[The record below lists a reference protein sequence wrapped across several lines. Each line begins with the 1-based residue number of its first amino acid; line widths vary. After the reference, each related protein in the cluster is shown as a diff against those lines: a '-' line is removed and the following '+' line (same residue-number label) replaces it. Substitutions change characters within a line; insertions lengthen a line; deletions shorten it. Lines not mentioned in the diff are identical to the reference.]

1 MFSPNEV
8 NLVQASSRFRHLSIK
23 TRLVL
28 TVAILVVVSL
38 VVVSTFNFL
47 SLRSTTRAS
56 VNASAQSLALARAEG
71 IGQWVAGKSA
81 VVGALLPATQVEDPM
96 PALTQ
101 AVRSGFFDTTYIGY
115 QSKKATFST
124 PQNLPPDWDPTG
136 RPWYLQAAKGQGV
149 VLTEPYVDAGSKKL
163 VMTFAVADRNGG
175 ETRAVAAGDVFMD
188 VVAAAVTAI
197 KPTPSSDAF
206 VLSAEGKVMVHTNLD
221 LVLKEATSLSP
232 ALTPPAVAALGADLT
247 EVDIGGT
254 ARLLTAVPVAG
265 TNWKLVI
272 SLHKGE
278 ALASVS
284 NFLLQSLIG
293 AVVVTVAAAL
303 LAGAVV
309 VRSLRRLDRLQAAM
323 QDVAS
328 GDGDLTK
335 RLDASGHDE
344 LARIAQGFNAFVDK
358 IQATLREIRA
368 TSDAVHE
375 SSREIASGNHDL
387 SSRTE
392 SAASSLQQTSATMEE
407 MTSAVAQSAQSA
419 QEANRIA
426 GGAAASAE
434 KGGEVV
440 GQVVAS
446 MEAITHRSRK
456 INDIISVIDGIAFQT
471 NILAL
476 NAAVEA
482 ARAGEQGRGFAVVA
496 GEVRS
501 LAQRSAEAAKEI
513 KQLIGHSVESVEAG
527 SALVGRTGEVMQ
539 EIVQNVRRVSQM
551 MQEIAT
557 ASSEQR
563 SGIEQVGMAIGNLD
577 QMTQQNAAL
586 VEESAAAASSLQDQ
600 AERLARTVG
609 QFRIG

>member
-1 MFSPNEV
+1 MNRP
-8 NLVQASSRFRHLSIK
+8 SSRFRQLSIK
-23 TRLVL
+23 SRLVA

-38 VVVSTFNFL
+38 AVVSTFNFL
-47 SLRSTTRAS
+47 SLQSTTRAS

-71 IGQWVAGKSA
+71 IGQWVASKAA

-96 PALTQ
+96 PALNQ
-101 AVRSGFFDTTYIGY
+101 AVKSGFFDTTYIGY
-115 QSKKATFST
+115 QNKKAIFST

-136 RPWYLQAAKGQGV
+136 RPWYIQAAKGQGV

-232 ALTPPAVAALGADLT
+232 ALTPAAVGTLGANLS

-293 AVVVTVAAAL
+293 AVVVTVAVAL
-303 LAGAVV
+303 LA
-309 VRSLRRLDRLQAAM
+309 
-323 QDVAS
+323 
-328 GDGDLTK
+328 
-335 RLDASGHDE
+335 
-344 LARIAQGFNAFVDK
+344 
-358 IQATLREIRA
+358 
-368 TSDAVHE
+368 
-375 SSREIASGNHDL
+375 
-387 SSRTE
+387 
-392 SAASSLQQTSATMEE
+392 
-407 MTSAVAQSAQSA
+407 
-419 QEANRIA
+419 
-426 GGAAASAE
+426 
-434 KGGEVV
+434 GEVV

-446 MEAITHRSRK
+446 MEAITHSSRK

-557 ASSEQR
+557 ASSEQQ

>member
-1 MFSPNEV
+1 
-8 NLVQASSRFRHLSIK
+8 
-23 TRLVL
+23 
-28 TVAILVVVSL
+28 
-38 VVVSTFNFL
+38 
-47 SLRSTTRAS
+47 
-56 VNASAQSLALARAEG
+56 
-71 IGQWVAGKSA
+71 
-81 VVGALLPATQVEDPM
+81 
-96 PALTQ
+96 
-101 AVRSGFFDTTYIGY
+101 
-115 QSKKATFST
+115 
-124 PQNLPPDWDPTG
+124 
-136 RPWYLQAAKGQGV
+136 
-149 VLTEPYVDAGSKKL
+149 
-163 VMTFAVADRNGG
+163 
-175 ETRAVAAGDVFMD
+175 
-188 VVAAAVTAI
+188 
-197 KPTPSSDAF
+197 
-206 VLSAEGKVMVHTNLD
+206 
-221 LVLKEATSLSP
+221 
-232 ALTPPAVAALGADLT
+232 
-247 EVDIGGT
+247 
-254 ARLLTAVPVAG
+254 
-265 TNWKLVI
+265 
-272 SLHKGE
+272 
-278 ALASVS
+278 
-284 NFLLQSLIG
+284 
-293 AVVVTVAAAL
+293 VVVTVAAVL
-303 LAGAVV
+303 LAGVV
-309 VRSLRRLDRLQAAM
+309 VARSLQRLDRLQAAM

-358 IQATLREIRA
+358 IQATLRDIRA

-375 SSREIASGNHDL
+375 ASREIASGNHDL

-419 QEANRIA
+419 QEANQIA

-446 MEAITHRSRK
+446 MEAITHSSRK

-496 GEVRS
+496 GEVRN

-513 KQLIGHSVESVEAG
+513 KQLIGRSVESVEAG

-557 ASSEQR
+557 ASSQQR

-586 VEESAAAASSLQDQ
+586 VEESAAAASGLQDQ

>member
-1 MFSPNEV
+1 MTPS
-8 NLVQASSRFRHLSIK
+8 AFRLGPLSIK
-23 TRLVL
+23 SRLVL
-28 TVAILVVVSL
+28 TVALLVVAGLAMVSA
-38 VVVSTFNFL
+38 FNFL
-47 SLRSTTRAS
+47 SLRTTTLAS

-71 IGQWVAGKSA
+71 IGQWIAGKSA
-81 VVGALLPATQVEDPM
+81 VVGALLPATRVDDPM

-101 AVRSGFFDTTYIGY
+101 AVKSGFFDTTYIGY
-115 QSKKATFST
+115 QDKRAIFST

-136 RPWYLQAAKGQGV
+136 RPWYQQAARGQGV

-163 VMTFAVADRNGG
+163 VMTFAVAERNGSD
-175 ETRAVAAGDVFMD
+175 TSAVAAGDVFMD

-197 KPTPSSDAF
+197 RPTPSSDAF
-206 VLSAEGKVMVHTNLD
+206 VLSGNGKVMVHTNLD
-221 LVLKEATSLSP
+221 MVLKDATSLSP
-232 ALTPPAVAALGADLT
+232 ALTPAAVAALGAELS
-247 EVDIGGT
+247 EVSIDGV

-265 TNWKLVI
+265 TDWKLVI

-284 NFLLQSLIG
+284 DFLVRSLIG
-293 AVVVTVAAAL
+293 ALVVTVVAAL
-303 LAGAVV
+303 LAGLVV
-309 VRSLRRLDRLQAAM
+309 ARSLQRLDRLQAAM

-335 RLDASGHDE
+335 RLDASGQDE
-344 LARIAQGFNAFVDK
+344 LARIAQSFNAFVDK
-358 IQATLREIRA
+358 IQATLREIASASEAVRA
-368 TSDAVHE
+368 A
-375 SSREIASGNHDL
+375 SREIATGNHDL

-392 SAASSLQQTSATMEE
+392 SAASSLEETSATMEE
-407 MTSAVAQSAQSA
+407 MTATVAQSAQSA
-419 QEANRIA
+419 QEANQIA
-426 GGAAASAE
+426 GNAAASAAR
-434 KGGEVV
+434 GGEVV
-440 GQVVAS
+440 GQVVSS
-446 MEAITHRSRK
+446 MEAITHSSRK

-496 GEVRS
+496 AEVRN

-513 KQLIGHSVESVEAG
+513 KQLISGSVESVEAG
-527 SALVGRTGEVMQ
+527 SALVGRTGAVME
-539 EIVQNVRRVSQM
+539 EIVQNVQRVSQM
-551 MQEIAT
+551 IQAVA
-557 ASSEQR
+557 ASASEQR
-563 SGIEQVGMAIGNLD
+563 SGIAQVGSAISNLD

-609 QFRIG
+609 QFRI

>member
-1 MFSPNEV
+1 MTPS
-8 NLVQASSRFRHLSIK
+8 AFRLGPLSIK
-23 TRLVL
+23 SRLVL
-28 TVAILVVVSL
+28 TVALLVVAGLAMVSA
-38 VVVSTFNFL
+38 FNFL
-47 SLRSTTRAS
+47 SLRTTTLAS

-71 IGQWVAGKSA
+71 IGQWIAGKSA
-81 VVGALLPATQVEDPM
+81 VVGALLPATRLDDPM

-101 AVRSGFFDTTYIGY
+101 AVKSGFFDTTYIGY
-115 QSKKATFST
+115 QDKRAIFST

-136 RPWYLQAAKGQGV
+136 RPWYQQAARGQGV

-163 VMTFAVADRNGG
+163 VMTFAVAERNGSD
-175 ETRAVAAGDVFMD
+175 TSAVAAGDVFMD

-197 KPTPSSDAF
+197 RPTPSSDAF
-206 VLSAEGKVMVHTNLD
+206 VLSGNGKVMVHTNLD
-221 LVLKEATSLSP
+221 MVLKDATSLSP
-232 ALTPPAVAALGADLT
+232 ALTPAAVAALGAELS
-247 EVDIGGT
+247 EVSIDGV

-265 TNWKLVI
+265 TDWKLVI

-284 NFLLQSLIG
+284 DFLVRSLIG
-293 AVVVTVAAAL
+293 ALVVTVVAAL
-303 LAGAVV
+303 LAGLVV
-309 VRSLRRLDRLQAAM
+309 ARSLQRLDRLQAAM

-335 RLDASGHDE
+335 RLDASGQDE
-344 LARIAQGFNAFVDK
+344 LARIAQSFNAFVDK
-358 IQATLREIRA
+358 IQATLREIASASEAVRA
-368 TSDAVHE
+368 A
-375 SSREIASGNHDL
+375 SREIATGNHDL

-392 SAASSLQQTSATMEE
+392 SAASSLEETSATMEE
-407 MTSAVAQSAQSA
+407 MTATVAQSAQSA
-419 QEANRIA
+419 QDANQIA
-426 GGAAASAE
+426 GNAAASAAR
-434 KGGEVV
+434 GGEVV
-440 GQVVAS
+440 GQVVSS
-446 MEAITHRSRK
+446 MEAITHSSRK

-496 GEVRS
+496 AEVRN

-513 KQLIGHSVESVEAG
+513 KQLISGSVESVEAG
-527 SALVGRTGEVMQ
+527 SALVGRTGAVME
-539 EIVQNVRRVSQM
+539 EIVQNVQRVSQM
-551 MQEIAT
+551 MQAVA
-557 ASSEQR
+557 ASASEQR
-563 SGIEQVGMAIGNLD
+563 SGIAQVGSAISNLD

-609 QFRIG
+609 QFRI

>member
-1 MFSPNEV
+1 MSQLSSPA
-8 NLVQASSRFRHLSIK
+8 LRHLSIK

-28 TVAILVVVSL
+28 TVAALVVISL
-38 VVVSTFNFL
+38 AAVSTFNFL
-47 SLRSTTRAS
+47 SLSATTRTS

-71 IGQWVAGKSA
+71 IAQWVASKAA
-81 VVGALLPATQVEDPM
+81 VVGALLPATQVDEPM

-101 AVRSGFFDTTYIGY
+101 AVKSGFFDTTYIGY
-115 QSKKATFST
+115 QNKTAIFST

-136 RPWYLQAAKGQGV
+136 RPWYRQAANGQGV

-163 VMTFAVADRNGG
+163 VMTFAVADRSGS

-197 KPTPSSDAF
+197 RPTPSSDAF
-206 VLSAEGKVMVHTNLD
+206 VLSADGKVMVHSNLD
-221 LVLKEATSLSP
+221 LVLKEGTSLSP
-232 ALTPPAVAALGADLT
+232 ALTAVAVGALGADLT

-284 NFLLQSLIG
+284 DFLLRSLIG
-293 AVVVTVAAAL
+293 AVVVTVIAAL

-309 VRSLRRLDRLQAAM
+309 VRSLKGLDRLQSAM

-344 LARIAQGFNAFVDK
+344 LARIAGALNAFVDK
-358 IQATLREIRA
+358 IEATLRDIRQ
-368 TSDAVHE
+368 TSDAVRDA
-375 SSREIASGNHDL
+375 SREIASGNHDL

-407 MTSAVAQSAQSA
+407 MTAAVAQSAQSA

-426 GGAAASAE
+426 AGAAASAE
-434 KGGEVV
+434 KGGAVV

-446 MEAITHRSRK
+446 MEAITHSSSK
-456 INDIISVIDGIAFQT
+456 INDIISVIDSIAFQT

-496 GEVRS
+496 SEVRT
-501 LAQRSAEAAKEI
+501 LAQRSSQAAKEI
-513 KQLIGHSVESVEAG
+513 KELIGRSVESVDAG
-527 SALVGRTGEVMQ
+527 SVLVGRTGEVMQ
-539 EIVQNVRRVSQM
+539 EIVQNVRRVSHM
-551 MQEIAT
+551 MQEIAS

-563 SGIEQVGMAIGNLD
+563 SGIEQVGSAIGNLD

-586 VEESAAAASSLQDQ
+586 VEQSAAAASGLQEQ

>member
-1 MFSPNEV
+1 MNRP
-8 NLVQASSRFRHLSIK
+8 SSRFRQLSIK
-23 TRLVL
+23 SRLVA
-28 TVAILVVVSL
+28 TVAVLVVVSL
-38 VVVSTFNFL
+38 AVVSTFNFL
-47 SLRSTTRAS
+47 SLQSTTRAS

-71 IGQWVAGKSA
+71 IGQWVASKAA

-101 AVRSGFFDTTYIGY
+101 AVKSGFFDTTYIGY
-115 QSKKATFST
+115 QNKKAIFST

-136 RPWYLQAAKGQGV
+136 RPWYIQAAKGQGV

-232 ALTPPAVAALGADLT
+232 ALTPAAVGALGADLT

-309 VRSLRRLDRLQAAM
+309 VRSLQRLDRLQAAM

-375 SSREIASGNHDL
+375 ASREIASGNHDL

-434 KGGEVV
+434 RGGEVV

-446 MEAITHRSRK
+446 MEAITHSSRK

-557 ASSEQR
+557 ASSEQQ

>member
-1 MFSPNEV
+1 MSRPP
-8 NLVQASSRFRHLSIK
+8 SRFRHLSIK
-23 TRLVL
+23 SRLVA
-28 TVAILVVVSL
+28 TVAVLVVVSL
-38 VVVSTFNFL
+38 AVVSTFNFL
-47 SLRSTTRAS
+47 SLQSTTRAS

-71 IGQWVAGKSA
+71 IGQWVASKAA

-101 AVRSGFFDTTYIGY
+101 AVKSGFFDTTYIGY
-115 QSKKATFST
+115 QNKKAIFST

-136 RPWYLQAAKGQGV
+136 RPWYIQAAKGQGV

-232 ALTPPAVAALGADLT
+232 ALTPAAVGALGADLT

-309 VRSLRRLDRLQAAM
+309 VRSLQRLDRLQAAM

-375 SSREIASGNHDL
+375 ASREIASGNHDL

-434 KGGEVV
+434 RGGEVV
-440 GQVVAS
+440 
-446 MEAITHRSRK
+446 
-456 INDIISVIDGIAFQT
+456 
-471 NILAL
+471 
-476 NAAVEA
+476 
-482 ARAGEQGRGFAVVA
+482 
-496 GEVRS
+496 
-501 LAQRSAEAAKEI
+501 
-513 KQLIGHSVESVEAG
+513 
-527 SALVGRTGEVMQ
+527 
-539 EIVQNVRRVSQM
+539 
-551 MQEIAT
+551 
-557 ASSEQR
+557 
-563 SGIEQVGMAIGNLD
+563 
-577 QMTQQNAAL
+577 
-586 VEESAAAASSLQDQ
+586 
-600 AERLARTVG
+600 
-609 QFRIG
+609 